1 MTFSVVICAYTEA
14 RWDDLVA
21 AVCSVRDQSH
31 SALETIV
38 VVDHNPSL
46 LQRAR
51 SELAGATVAENS
63 ESRGLG
69 GARNSGLA
77 AAGGDVV
84 AYLDD
89 DALASRGWLAQ
100 LAAVFS
106 DPLVAG
112 AGGAIEPIWEG
123 ERPRWFPDEFGW
135 VVGCT
140 YRGLPESD
148 ARVRNLIGCNMSY
161 RRELLVALGGFRLG
175 YGCDETELCL
185 RLTGRWPERILLYVP
200 AAAVQHRVPA
210 DRGRWKHF
218 RSRCYFEG
226 RSKAVV
232 AWLAGASDGLA
243 SERAYTLRTLPQGVV
258 RGLADAVVRR
268 DAAGAARA
276 AAIAAGLAVTTAG
289 YVSGRLGVERAARER
304 GWEPAPSPEPSP

>member
-1 MTFSVVICAYTEA
+1 MTFSVVVCAYTEA
-14 RWDDLVA
+14 RWDALVA
-21 AVCSVRDQSH
+21 ALRSVRDQSYP
-31 SALETIV
+31 ALETIV
-38 VVDHNPSL
+38 VVDHNTSL
-46 LQRAR
+46 LERAR
-51 SELAGATVAENS
+51 SGLSGVTVVENS

-69 GARNSGLA
+69 GARNSGLG
-77 AAGGDVV
+77 AAGGEIV

-89 DALASRGWLAQ
+89 DALASSGWLAQ
-100 LAAVFS
+100 LAAAYA

-123 ERPRWFPDEFGW
+123 ERPSWFPDEFAW

-148 ARVRNLIGCNMSY
+148 APVRNLIGCNMSY
-161 RRELLVALGGFRLG
+161 RRKLLAALGGFRLG

-185 RLTGRWPERILLYVP
+185 RLANRWPERVLLYVP
-200 AAAVQHRVPA
+200 AASVRHRVPA
-210 DRGRWKHF
+210 GRGRWRHF

-232 AWLAGASDGLA
+232 TWLAGASEGLA
-243 SERAYTLRTLPQGVV
+243 SERAYTLRTLPQGVL
-258 RGLADAVVRR
+258 RGLADAVLRR
-268 DAAGAARA
+268 DPSGAGRA

-304 GWEPAPSPEPSP
+304 GWEPTLEPSQ